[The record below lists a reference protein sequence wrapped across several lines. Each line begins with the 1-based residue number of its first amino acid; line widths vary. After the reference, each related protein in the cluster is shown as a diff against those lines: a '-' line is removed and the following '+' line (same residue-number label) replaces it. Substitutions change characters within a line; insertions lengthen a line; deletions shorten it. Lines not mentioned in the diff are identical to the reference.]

1 MDRALFA
8 FLAGN
13 EGKSAGSRLL
23 QPIQNVVAR
32 RNDGGGAGQDQ
43 NRRISPISATRTRV
57 SVEPIACTKA
67 EGSGAIT
74 GKVP

>member
-1 MDRALFA
+1 MDRALLA
-8 FLAGN
+8 FPAGN
-13 EGKSAGSRLL
+13 EEKSAGSMLL
-23 QPIQNVVAR
+23 QAIQNVAAR
-32 RNDGGGAGQDQ
+32 RNDGGGAGRDQ

-57 SVEPIACTKA
+57 SAAPIACTKA